1 MEHSETVCRYCGV
14 SYLIFHEFHQL
25 QARLAKQETE
35 LLELRETTQGEK
47 AQREALEMGRLE
59 WEKALRLE
67 VQRQAQEKERRI
79 REELEEKNVEIEKT
93 LGKAFDEKSQKNKR
107 EVEDACQKIS
117 EEKERQ
123 LRKEL
128 GDMEAES
135 LRKQREE
142 LQKRTE
148 ERERV
153 LIDTIQKANKNA
165 DEEKKYLRQL
175 EER

>member
-1 MEHSETVCRYCGV
+1 MEHNETVCRYCGV

-25 QARLAKQETE
+25 HTRLAHQEAE
-35 LLELRETTQGEK
+35 LQELIETTQREK
-47 AQREALEMGRLE
+47 AQREALELGRLE

-67 VQRQAQEKERRI
+67 VQRQAEKKERSI
-79 REELEEKNVEIEKT
+79 REELEEKNVEREKT
-93 LGKAFDEKSQKNKR
+93 LRKAFDEKSQKIKR
-107 EVEDACQKIS
+107 EVEEVCQKIS

-123 LRKEL
+123 LRREL
-128 GDMEAES
+128 GDLEAES

-148 ERERV
+148 EKETV
-153 LIDTIQKANKNA
+153 LIDTLQKANKNA
-165 DEEKKYLRQL
+165 DEQKKYLRQL